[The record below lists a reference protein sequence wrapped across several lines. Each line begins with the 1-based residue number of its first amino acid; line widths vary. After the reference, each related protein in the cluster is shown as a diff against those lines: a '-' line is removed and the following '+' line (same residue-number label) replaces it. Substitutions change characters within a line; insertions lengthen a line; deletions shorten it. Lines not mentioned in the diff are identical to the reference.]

1 MQESRDNSIHKWL
14 IIAGRQISQQ
24 LDQRLASIGLNAS
37 NYFYILKIHDN
48 PGLTQKILG
57 EKEFIDPSNVT
68 RAVKQLIGQGLI
80 ERRSH
85 PQDKRAYQLVLTTKG
100 AAVYPQIFQILD
112 AVEQTLTTAVTA
124 QGADQQHFI
133 NALQQISHTNNDSNN

>member
-24 LDQRLASIGLNAS
+24 LDQQLARIGLSAS

-48 PGLTQKILG
+48 PDLTQKELG

-68 RAVKQLIGQGLI
+68 RAVKQLIGQGLVA
-80 ERRSH
+80 RRPD
-85 PQDKRAYQLVLTTKG
+85 PQDKRAKQLILTAEG
-100 AAVYPQIFQILD
+100 IAIYPKILQILD
-112 AVEQTLTTAVTA
+112 AAETTLATAVAA
-124 QGADQQHFI
+124 QGVDQQQFI
-133 NALQQISHTNNDSNN
+133 NALQKISR